1 MKVVLEVKKF
11 LIDTSKQDYTL
22 NSTSSYVLAE
32 RPLGQEF
39 WGISLIADPLQR
51 FEARFCRE
59 RQQAQNCPFKVNKVI
74 SYSPQFHLLIELVW
88 GKKSYF

>member
-11 LIDTSKQDYTL
+11 LTDTGKQDYTL

-32 RPLGQEF
+32 RLLGQKF
-39 WGISLIADPLQR
+39 WGISLTANPLQH
-51 FEARFCRE
+51 FEVRFCRKK
-59 RQQAQNCPFKVNKVI
+59 QQAQNCSFKLNKVI

-88 GKKSYF
+88 GKKSYL